1 MAGQPPVF
9 RAIWENSLSAV
20 RRIILQDPGVLSQ
33 KDNDNDEPLHLAA
46 YLGHPAIVKELVLSG
61 ASIDATEQQGN
72 TALMLAIA
80 EGHSDT
86 TSVLL
91 QHGADVQIY
100 NDQGFTALKMAAELG
115 YSEICDLLLRHGSQV
130 DERMAGRITGQKGK
144 RGPSTE
150 SCALIM
156 AASKG
161 HFTTVRT
168 LIAWGATID
177 IQDYDGWT
185 PLFFASQEGRVASVL
200 SLLQAGASTTL
211 CTRQGVP
218 AVYYAAQQNMA
229 AILHIFFSHG
239 CSPDLVSII
248 ISIIS
253 YHIYIYTVQWITFI
267 LLSVFLHILSRGF
280 HYSILDTY
288 IHASYLRCYPIC
300 QCKQLSGL
308 KISYLLYL
316 PPFYFF
322 FQIFCIYIKL
332 IAQICLVTNI
342 PSFVILCTE
351 YLHLCLSVCL

>member
-9 RAIWENSLSAV
+9 RAIWENSLSTV
-20 RRIILQDPGVLSQ
+20 RGVILQNPGVLSE
-33 KDNDNDEPLHLAA
+33 KDNNNFEPLHLAA
-46 YLGHPAIVKELVLSG
+46 YLGHPAIVRELLLSG
-61 ASIDATEQQGN
+61 ASIDATGPVGN
-72 TALMLAIA
+72 TALMLAIQ

-100 NDQGFTALKMAAELG
+100 DDQGYTALIWAAQYG
-115 YSEICDLLLRHGSQV
+115 YSEICDLLLHHGSQV

-150 SCALIM
+150 HCALIM

-177 IQDYDGWT
+177 IQDHAGQT
-185 PLFFASQEGRVASVL
+185 PLYRASQEGRVASVL
-200 SLLQAGASTTL
+200 SLLQAGASTTI

-218 AVYYAAQQNMA
+218 AVARAAQENMA
-229 AILHIFFSHG
+229 AILHIFFSHS

-253 YHIYIYTVQWITFI
+253 YHIYIYTVQWITFP
-267 LLSVFLHILSRGF
+267 LLSAYFFIFCQGVFTIRYLKHIYMLHIC
-280 HYSILDTY
+280 D
-288 IHASYLRCYPIC
+288 
-300 QCKQLSGL
+300 
-308 KISYLLYL
+308 
-316 PPFYFF
+316 
-322 FQIFCIYIKL
+322 
-332 IAQICLVTNI
+332 VT
-342 PSFVILCTE
+342 PM
-351 YLHLCLSVCL
+351 